1 MILII
6 SGTFGMVKGSQV
18 IPVTEKDGPISLGAE
33 LENRLVKEGVAKFVG
48 NPHENT
54 DIPADEEPLP
64 YHMGMK
70 LSELKK
76 AAESYGISTDGMTK
90 AEILDAI
97 EEAELE
103 ADGEEYEKPPELSAE
118 DIEDEA

>member
-6 SGTFGMVKGSQV
+6 GGTFGMVKGGKI
-18 IPVTEKDGPISLGAE
+18 IPVTEKDGPISLEAE
-33 LENRLVKEGVAKFVG
+33 LENRLVKEGIAKFVG
-48 NPHENT
+48 NRHENT
-54 DIPADEEPLP
+54 DIPADEGPLSC
-64 YHMGMK
+64 HMGMK

-103 ADGEEYEKPPELSAE
+103 ADGEDNEEPPELSVE
-118 DIEDEA
+118 DVEDEA